1 MGPNGSGKG
10 ARERCNLKELAGLDL
25 AGAVLVQP
33 REDVREL
40 PRLLRRELPGV
51 RAVHIPGGGCVAWS
65 SRYTNGRDSEK
76 RLQQQRGGLRS
87 RHVLTR
93 VDRERAGLQRSVNI
107 SRGHHGRPS

>member
-40 PRLLRRELPGV
+40 PRLLRRELPEV
-51 RAVHIPGGGCVAWS
+51 RAAHIPGGGCVACLAVTPTDVTPKSGFS
-65 SRYTNGRDSEK
+65 SSAAASAVVTSLLASTESGRAFSACST
-76 RLQQQRGGLRS
+76 L
-87 RHVLTR
+87 
-93 VDRERAGLQRSVNI
+93 A
-107 SRGHHGRPS
+107 